1 MTMANKS
8 KNDAGVRGD
17 SYGRVVKLH
26 FACRAELPIGSTLR
40 VTSSQLWAPGT
51 LTPSDPTDAKTVSQQ
66 ATETGLPD
74 NSNVNVNVN
83 VDGDDGALAGMSHSI
98 IQSYASSV
106 EMVTSPD
113 QWPLWTTNK
122 PVVVSLRHHHGRFE
136 QHRYRYLVVTPG
148 ARPYDHDNVNVRIN
162 NVNVNENQNDNH
174 EDDNNDNGN
183 EFQKVN
189 SKSGVT
195 CTSNDADFATE
206 VMAWEDPFQERQ
218 VRSFAGMPFFYMLL
232 LLFACC
238 S

>member
-1 MTMANKS
+1 MTNKS

-74 NSNVNVNVN
+74 KSN

-148 ARPYDHDNVNVRIN
+148 ARPNEVQDHDHDHDNVRI
-162 NVNVNENQNDNH
+162 NVNENDN
-174 EDDNNDNGN
+174 DDNNDNDN

-218 VRSFAGMPFFYMLL
+218 VRSFGMPFFYL

-238 S
+238 Q

>member
-98 IQSYASSV
+98 IQSYALS
-106 EMVTSPD
+106 
-113 QWPLWTTNK
+113 
-122 PVVVSLRHHHGRFE
+122 
-136 QHRYRYLVVTPG
+136 
-148 ARPYDHDNVNVRIN
+148 
-162 NVNVNENQNDNH
+162 
-174 EDDNNDNGN
+174 
-183 EFQKVN
+183 
-189 SKSGVT
+189 
-195 CTSNDADFATE
+195 
-206 VMAWEDPFQERQ
+206 RQ
-218 VRSFAGMPFFYMLL
+218 LEASRQ
-232 LLFACC
+232 
-238 S
+238 

>member
-1 MTMANKS
+1 MSNNVNNVTK

-66 ATETGLPD
+66 ATEAALPD
-74 NSNVNVNVN
+74 NSNV
-83 VDGDDGALAGMSHSI
+83 DGDDAGALAGMSNSI

-148 ARPYDHDNVNVRIN
+148 ARPGDEVQDNENRNENRNENENDDHD
-162 NVNVNENQNDNH
+162 DK
-174 EDDNNDNGN
+174 DK
-183 EFQKVN
+183 EFQTAK
-189 SKSGVT
+189 SKPGAT

-206 VMAWEDPFQERQ
+206 VMAWEDPFVVRQ
-218 VRSFAGMPFFYMLL
+218 VSVRKETFANI
-232 LLFACC
+232 LLFICVLLYY
-238 S
+238 